1 MGVLDI
7 IVLVVIGI
15 FAVLGAIKGFIKS
28 IFGLLSV
35 TVAVL
40 IASLLGGEIAKLI
53 SSISSGTGATFGA
66 DLANTIHEFL
76 TSQGGIFTS
85 IPTGGYTEGMVID
98 TLSTIGIPAV
108 IGSVIAP
115 PVVGALQG
123 IAGVSLADAVA
134 PVLAELAISA
144 IGFIVVFVIVWALL
158 LVVCSL
164 LKKLFNSFKILKAI
178 DILLGF
184 VFGVVKGAIIICIP
198 LTILTSLN
206 FIPGLSEL
214 IANTVIVK
222 WLAENN
228 FIAVLLS
235 NSFDI
240 EAIVNG
246 VIAGLTA

>member
-115 PVVGALQG
+115 PPIFVCGRLIPAPTSRKSSAGARQG
-123 IAGVSLADAVA
+123 CPTQATEQHPNTDGKA
-134 PVLAELAISA
+134 PHPRHQPNARSHARFSHLRHS
-144 IGFIVVFVIVWALL
+144 G
-158 LVVCSL
+158 
-164 LKKLFNSFKILKAI
+164 
-178 DILLGF
+178 
-184 VFGVVKGAIIICIP
+184 
-198 LTILTSLN
+198 
-206 FIPGLSEL
+206 
-214 IANTVIVK
+214 
-222 WLAENN
+222 
-228 FIAVLLS
+228 S
-235 NSFDI
+235 NSRRSRCSNFLSSCRLQ
-240 EAIVNG
+240 EQMERRQNRTP
-246 VIAGLTA
+246 L